1 MTKKKEKNKPRPPS
15 FFTGFF
21 FIPLACSSQ
30 FDYLIHV
37 GFQVPKTITQ
47 DHIIIAFICIARKT
61 DSLPRRLKK
70 LRKSRNRY

>member
-1 MTKKKEKNKPRPPS
+1 MTKKKKKTNQDHPR
-15 FFTGFF
+15 FLRVF

>member
-1 MTKKKEKNKPRPPS
+1 MPKKRKKQAKTTLV
-15 FFTGFF
+15 FYVYF

-47 DHIIIAFICIARKT
+47 DHIIVPFVCIARKT

>member
-1 MTKKKEKNKPRPPS
+1 MTKKRKKQAKTTLV
-15 FFTGFF
+15 FYVYF

-47 DHIIIAFICIARKT
+47 DHVIIPFICVARKT

-70 LRKSRNRY
+70 LRKNRSRY

>member
-1 MTKKKEKNKPRPPS
+1 MTKKRKKQTKTTLV
-15 FFTGFF
+15 FYVFF

-47 DHIIIAFICIARKT
+47 DHIIVPFICIARKT

>member
-1 MTKKKEKNKPRPPS
+1 MTKKRKKQAKTTLV
-15 FFTGFF
+15 FYVYF

-37 GFQVPKTITQ
+37 GFQVLKTITQ
-47 DHIIIAFICIARKT
+47 DHVIIPFICVARKT

>member
-1 MTKKKEKNKPRPPS
+1 MTKKRKKQAKTTLV
-15 FFTGFF
+15 FYVYF

-37 GFQVPKTITQ
+37 GFQFPKTITQ
-47 DHIIIAFICIARKT
+47 DHVIIPFICVARKT

>member
-1 MTKKKEKNKPRPPS
+1 MTKKRKKQAKTTLV
-15 FFTGFF
+15 FYVYF

-47 DHIIIAFICIARKT
+47 DHVIIPFICVARKT